1 MYACFKQR
9 LQGLKTRSM
18 IKFDKFQVCPTPP
31 HPPTITTE
39 KLSWQSFH
47 QSWWRI
53 WGTQNTQ
60 FCSQNTCSSKFS
72 SFIQSFLCIFCS
84 YRVQFYKTLWLQFL
98 FSFPFLPIF
107 NFSSIKNQ
115 SNVPF
120 FFFFF
125 FFLKHWSFTPS
136 WITAL
141 SWWRGLCNSVKL
153 WATPCR
159 ATQDSWVT
167 VKVLTKHDLLGEEMA
182 NHSSMLAVRTPEQY
196 EKAKR
201 YDTGRWIPPIWRYLI
216 CYWGRTEGN
225 Y

>member
-1 MYACFKQR
+1 MIYSFSGVLIHRLRFSPFSQFTFSFIYPSMYPPKAQPTCNVSWVIAQCWGTLRDTVWAKQQGHCPHR
-9 LQGLKTRSM
+9 VILVDLLTLYSSGHPCRSRSCQGLKTRSM

-120 FFFFF
+120 FFFF
-125 FFLKHWSFTPS
+125 SF
-136 WITAL
+136 
-141 SWWRGLCNSVKL
+141 
-153 WATPCR
+153 
-159 ATQDSWVT
+159 
-167 VKVLTKHDLLGEEMA
+167 
-182 NHSSMLAVRTPEQY
+182 
-196 EKAKR
+196 
-201 YDTGRWIPPIWRYLI
+201 
-216 CYWGRTEGN
+216 
-225 Y
+225 